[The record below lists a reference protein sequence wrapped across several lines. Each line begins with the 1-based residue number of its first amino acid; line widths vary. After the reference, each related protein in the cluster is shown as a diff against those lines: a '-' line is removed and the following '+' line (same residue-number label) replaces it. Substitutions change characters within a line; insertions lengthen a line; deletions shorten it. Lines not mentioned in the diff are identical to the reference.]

1 MIIACPE
8 CTKPFEVEDSE
19 IAPLVQIECPH
30 CVFRMILD
38 FEAAND
44 ASLIEAGMQMAQGF
58 SSEAEY
64 RTAVGA
70 GEVSLSSSPARVSST
85 AILVTSY
92 WAKLLPRFQASHL
105 PNT

>member
-1 MIIACPE
+1 VIIACPE

-44 ASLIEAGMQMAQGF
+44 ASLIETTTGSAPSRNSTPPTPLWLAGMLA
-58 SSEAEY
+58 
-64 RTAVGA
+64 
-70 GEVSLSSSPARVSST
+70 PAP
-85 AILVTSY
+85 I
-92 WAKLLPRFQASHL
+92 
-105 PNT
+105 